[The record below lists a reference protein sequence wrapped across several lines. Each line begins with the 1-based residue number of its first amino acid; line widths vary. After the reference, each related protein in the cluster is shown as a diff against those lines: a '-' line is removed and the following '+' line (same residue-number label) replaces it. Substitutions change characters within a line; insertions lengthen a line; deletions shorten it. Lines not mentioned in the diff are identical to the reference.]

1 MGKKGVQPAKMPGK
15 SVKKTTAKRNAPLTS
30 SAAPFPVQ
38 IMNTT
43 AWVIS
48 VIHDN
53 KPLPYD
59 ESSILDSFSKVK
71 AGRGWGKMEQ
81 AELFSDMSEAKY
93 TKLFHHVFATSFG
106 PSAARLKHR
115 YIRGYYQKLVTTLRG
130 KRGEQIAGALK
141 QAERMKPLS
150 P

>member
-1 MGKKGVQPAKMPGK
+1 MGKKHVQPAKMPSK

-53 KPLPYD
+53 KPLLYD
-59 ESSILDSFSKVK
+59 ESSILDSFTKVK

-106 PSAARLKHR
+106 PSVARLQHN
-115 YIRGYYQKLVTTLRG
+115 YIRSYYETLVTTARG
-130 KRGEQIAGALK
+130 KHGKLIAAALK
-141 QAERMKPLS
+141 RAKRAGKL
-150 P
+150 